1 MTITQKRLLGDN
13 GEDAVVAWLIKNAFI
28 ILARN
33 YRTRM
38 GEIDVIAQKDEVV
51 AFIEVKTRASNYFP
65 ISNTVSYTKQKRIIK
80 AAMYFVMHNKI
91 RNKIL
96 RFDVATVTKDL
107 FLEYNVTM
115 IENAFTVSY

>member
-1 MTITQKRLLGDN
+1 MAITQKRLLGDK
-13 GEDAVVAWLIKNAFI
+13 GENAVVDWLIKNAFI
-28 ILARN
+28 IIARN
-33 YRTRM
+33 YCTRM
-38 GEIDVIAQKDEVV
+38 GEVDIIAQRGEVV

-91 RNKIL
+91 RDKVL
-96 RFDVATVTKDL
+96 RFDVATVTKNVCVG
-107 FLEYNVTM
+107 YNVTL